1 MARLESLQAG
11 RALAALAVVVHHANL
26 AATGFG
32 GWSFAPFNFGY
43 LGVDFFFVLSGF
55 IIAYSTPGKGP
66 ADYSWHRFRR
76 VYLPYW
82 PIGIGMA
89 LLYLFLPAV
98 SAGNREWSWLPTLTL
113 LPVESDTALSVA
125 WTLQHEVTFYAI
137 FGLAWFGGMLWPAM
151 ALWAAAIVGGTLAG
165 IDLRVLDPINLEF
178 LMGMG
183 ALAAYRRG
191 FGPAWLFALALVPL
205 GLFAAL
211 GGNANHSPLVGL
223 GLAIGLPAVLKL
235 ERDGMRVPGVLVFLG
250 AASYSLYLAHPLA
263 VAIAARAA
271 PAAIFPVALAAG
283 VAAGLAYY
291 LAVER
296 TALKLTPK
304 NIRGRRREKAEEP
317 AAAPY
322 PE

>member
-1 MARLESLQAG
+1 MPKLETLQAG
-11 RALAALAVVVHHANL
+11 RAIAALAVVVHHANL
-26 AATGFG
+26 AAGEFG
-32 GWSFAPFNFGY
+32 SWSFAPLTYGY

-55 IIAYSTPGKGP
+55 IIAHSVPGKTPG
-66 ADYSWHRFRR
+66 DYAWHRFRR
-76 VYLPYW
+76 VFLPYW

-89 LLYLFLPAV
+89 LLYLALPGV

-113 LPVESDTALSVA
+113 LPVEARPALAVA

-137 FGLAWFGGMLWPAM
+137 FGLAWFSRLLWPAM
-151 ALWAAAIVGGTLAG
+151 ALWAAAIAAAALTGFE
-165 IDLRVLDPINLEF
+165 LRVLHPINLEF
-178 LMGMG
+178 LMGIG
-183 ALAAYRRG
+183 AYHAYKRG
-191 FGPAWLFALALVPL
+191 FGPPGLFVLALIPL

-211 GGNANHSPLVGL
+211 GGEARHSPLI
-223 GLAIGLPAVLKL
+223 GLAVATALPALLRL
-235 ERDGMRVPGVLVFLG
+235 EAAGMKIPGVLMYLG
-250 AASYSLYLAHPLA
+250 GASYSLYLAHPLA
-263 VAIAARAA
+263 VAIAARAT
-271 PAAIFPVALAAG
+271 PAAIFPVAMAAG

-304 NIRGRRREKAEEP
+304 NIGGRRKKAAEP